1 MTTATMNAP
10 TVTTTTTPL
19 VGGWT
24 NFNFTLTDK
33 AKKVFALAFKGFVG
47 VDYTPLAF
55 ATQVVA
61 GTNWC
66 FLAKGVVVYPG
77 APQMAAL
84 IYIYEPLEGNPHIT
98 DIEQIKPGQ

>member
-10 TVTTTTTPL
+10 TMTTTTTPL

-24 NFNFTLTDK
+24 NFTFTLTDN
-33 AKKVFALAFKGFVG
+33 AKKVFSLAFKGFVG

-77 APQMAAL
+77 APEMAAL

>member
-1 MTTATMNAP
+1 MTTATMHAP
-10 TVTTTTTPL
+10 ATTATTTPI

-24 NFNFTLTDK
+24 SFNFTLTDK
-33 AKKVFALAFKGFVG
+33 AKKVFMLAMKGFVG

-66 FLAKGVVVYPG
+66 YLAKGLVVYPG
-77 APQMAAL
+77 APGMAAL

>member
-1 MTTATMNAP
+1 MTTATMHAP
-10 TVTTTTTPL
+10 ATTATAMPV

-33 AKKVFALAFKGFVG
+33 AKKVFMLAMKGFVG

-66 FLAKGVVVYPG
+66 YLAKGLVVYPG
-77 APQMAAL
+77 ASGMAAL